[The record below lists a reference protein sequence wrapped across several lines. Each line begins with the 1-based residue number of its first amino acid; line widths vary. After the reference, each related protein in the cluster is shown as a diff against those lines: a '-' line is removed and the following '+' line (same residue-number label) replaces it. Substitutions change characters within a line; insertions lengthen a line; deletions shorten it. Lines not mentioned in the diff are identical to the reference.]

1 MNMPLSHS
9 PPNKYANCAKTL
21 PIQVAAIFKTPINTR
36 SPHVR
41 LIAPSGS
48 QVQGLGLDGGTPEN
62 PIFIGILGVAG
73 KRWVK
78 RKMWKKAE
86 KVQDIMP
93 KVYPHRRGWVKF
105 LPITENNNKKNDRK

>member
-1 MNMPLSHS
+1 MNTPSSHS

-21 PIQVAAIFKTPINTR
+21 PIQVAAISKTPINTR

-41 LIAPSGS
+41 VRAPSGS
-48 QVQGLGLDGGTPEN
+48 QVRNLGLDGGTPEN
-62 PIFIGILGVAG
+62 PIFIGILVVTG

-86 KVQDIMP
+86 KVQNVLP
-93 KVYPHRRGWVKF
+93 KVYP
-105 LPITENNNKKNDRK
+105 